1 MRQAY
6 DYWQDQ
12 PGNSGAAERVC
23 GRTRYYLTT
32 HLQRQSLLTNN
43 DSYQTFSCLHTRES
57 EPAVVRCTFD
67 STRRCDTVDPDRA
80 KLSHTG
86 YPETIAN
93 CECVVCRTKRHKL
106 YPMGNQRADHRT
118 DTSKPRTSRDTSI
131 RYFTDRQKCTGLD
144 YARSGD

>member
-12 PGNSGAAERVC
+12 PGISGAAERVC

-32 HLQRQSLLTNN
+32 HLQRQSLSTNN
-43 DSYQTFSCLHTRES
+43 DNYQTFRCLHTRES

-67 STRRCDTVDPDRA
+67 CTRRCDTVDPDRA

-86 YPETIAN
+86 KPETIAN
-93 CECVVCRTKRHKL
+93 CECVVCRMKRHKL
-106 YPMGNQRADHRT
+106 YPVGNQRADHRT
-118 DTSKPRTSRDTSI
+118 GHIEASDFERHIDTVLYRPTKVHRA
-131 RYFTDRQKCTGLD
+131 GL
-144 YARSGD
+144 RSLW